1 MNCRS
6 YQESLL
12 KLDLPNQAPAELQV
26 HLGSCEQCRELQR
39 RLVLLQDSIKQ
50 LPLPVALSRLEFLQR
65 FLSADASDLANGT
78 LTEPAREAGAMHLP
92 APTIPDPARLKRPPW
107 IWYTGMA
114 LAATM
119 GFAVVAIKLLYRPQ
133 IVPPAAEITG
143 LNSTGLNPMI
153 QHLVDCNRRLAHGA
167 TVQTQVEALADMA
180 DDLFVEA
187 QRHARSQPG
196 EVKTMATLFEKVVKD
211 GVLKSA
217 ARLPPQGRRTI
228 LTPIIDRLSRTAQEA
243 ETVAVK
249 SDSKAAASL
258 RRLSDVARQGGD
270 DLRQLAGE

>member
-6 YQESLL
+6 YQESLI
-12 KLDLPNQAPAELQV
+12 KLDLPDQAPADLQA
-26 HLGSCEQCRELQR
+26 HLGGCEQCRELQR

-50 LPLPVALSRLEFLQR
+50 LPLPAALSRLEFLQR
-65 FLSADASDLANGT
+65 FLSADGADLANGT
-78 LTEPAREAGAMHLP
+78 LTAGAPGAMPLP

-107 IWYTGMA
+107 NWYTGMA
-114 LAATM
+114 LAVAA
-119 GFAVVAIKLLYRPQ
+119 GLVVVAITLLLRHEEAAPP
-133 IVPPAAEITG
+133 VPTSA
-143 LNSTGLNPMI
+143 GLNPMI
-153 QHLVDCNRRLAHGA
+153 QRLVDCNRRLAHGA
-167 TVQTQVEALADMA
+167 TAETQVDALADMA

-187 QRHARSQPG
+187 QRHARGQPAQ
-196 EVKTMATLFEKVVKD
+196 VKAMAALFEKVVKD

-217 ARLPPQGRRTI
+217 TRLPMERRRTI

-249 SDSKAAASL
+249 SDSQAAASL
-258 RRLSDVARQGGD
+258 RRLGDIARQAGN